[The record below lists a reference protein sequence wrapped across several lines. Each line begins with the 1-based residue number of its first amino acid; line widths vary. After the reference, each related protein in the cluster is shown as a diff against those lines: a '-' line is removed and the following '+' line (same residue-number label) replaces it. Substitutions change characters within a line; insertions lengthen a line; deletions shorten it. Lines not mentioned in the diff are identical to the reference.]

1 MTRGTTASQLTLSHR
16 KKFTFRLEALP
27 CFCIV
32 MLFLALGF
40 FHDAF
45 RYGFTDIQEIFD
57 LRLESRDVLKLK
69 WKDELLNRPI
79 FCNFKQAPTSIHLL
93 KDEIFPYAK
102 YRDIFVRLGRVA
114 GFEYP
119 LELYQLRRAS
129 GRNINRTF
137 ISTCIFHCIVTS
149 TDREHQ
155 SLVTRLNVT
164 KPWVILVM
172 YSKNITRRH
181 ILPATSNPSTLEVL
195 QKTS

>member
-1 MTRGTTASQLTLSHR
+1 
-16 KKFTFRLEALP
+16 
-27 CFCIV
+27 
-32 MLFLALGF
+32 MLFLVLGF

-45 RYGFTDIQEIFD
+45 RYAFKDVQEIFD

-79 FCNFKQAPTSIHLL
+79 FCNFKQASTSIHLL

-137 ISTCIFHCIVTS
+137 ISTYISHCVVTS
-149 TDREHQ
+149 TNKRHQ
-155 SLVTRLNVT
+155 LLVTRLNVI
-164 KPWVILVM
+164 KPWVILGM
-172 YSKNITRRH
+172 YSRNITHRH
-181 ILPATSNPSTLEVL
+181 ILPATSNPSILEAL